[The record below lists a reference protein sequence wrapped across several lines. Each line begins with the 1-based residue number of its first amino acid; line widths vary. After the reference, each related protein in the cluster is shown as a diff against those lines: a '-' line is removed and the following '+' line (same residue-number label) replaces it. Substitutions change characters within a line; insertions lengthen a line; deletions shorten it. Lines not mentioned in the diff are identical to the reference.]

1 MFIHV
6 KSCCTQTEGERE
18 GGSTSWVGMRLVVG
32 VPKHWGTRTRQ
43 RLCIAGAVLLV
54 IMNIVGLIILVDFAA
69 AIKHASV
76 STLDS
81 VLQSGILRVGA
92 TLDYPPFSLRCKDG
106 SAAGADI
113 EAMVSL
119 ARTLGASIQIVPT
132 TWPTLLSDAA
142 DGRFDI
148 AAGGISI
155 TLRRLRRVAMVPI
168 AEARSSKIAV
178 ARCGDHLLSLP
189 LDDLDESSIRVAVNP
204 GGTNAAFVHDHLPHV
219 QVTNLAQ
226 GEQWANILEAK
237 VNMSV
242 TDSIEARLQAL
253 SRPGELCA
261 GLRPLSSLPE
271 TKGFLLPGR
280 SDVAWKQY
288 VQTWLRTQAATYNHS
303 LEAWL
308 ERVANSTLKDTS
320 ACQRGSAILRPS

>member
-1 MFIHV
+1 
-6 KSCCTQTEGERE
+6 
-18 GGSTSWVGMRLVVG
+18 
-32 VPKHWGTRTRQ
+32 
-43 RLCIAGAVLLV
+43 
-54 IMNIVGLIILVDFAA
+54 MNIVGLIILVDFAA

-81 VLQSGILRVGA
+81 VLQSNFEGWSQ
-92 TLDYPPFSLRCKDG
+92 LDYPPFSLRCKDG

-308 ERVANSTLKDTS
+308 SVGHSTHDL
-320 ACQRGSAILRPS
+320 ACQRGSYPQTVDHRYDTFV